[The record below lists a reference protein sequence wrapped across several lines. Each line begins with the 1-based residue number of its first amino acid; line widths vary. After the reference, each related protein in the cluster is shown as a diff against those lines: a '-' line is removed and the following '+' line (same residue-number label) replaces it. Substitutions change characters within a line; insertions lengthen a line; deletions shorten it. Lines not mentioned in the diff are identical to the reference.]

1 MRSTKSKISA
11 TSQKTTGNDYEFE
24 IAFVPLPDE
33 KRAEWQMAME
43 LLNEILLKAIAEHEE
58 QQLAI
63 SSQQLAVDNQ
73 NLENLITG
81 SDERREL
88 VPLRP

>member
-1 MRSTKSKISA
+1 
-11 TSQKTTGNDYEFE
+11 
-24 IAFVPLPDE
+24 
-33 KRAEWQMAME
+33 MAME